1 MGNISKITVFIISI
15 IILCFTL
22 KDVSKDLIIR
32 DTENIPIP
40 DYQDV
45 YYNELSYNSCN
56 TQREFVNNVI
66 YNMEAD
72 KYYMESYKEDANTI
86 DVVFRNEQNNIW
98 RYYYD
103 KTTSYLLVFNSDYE
117 TSYKGISYIIDK
129 KK

>member
-32 DTENIPIP
+32 DTENIPI
-40 DYQDV
+40 
-45 YYNELSYNSCN
+45 
-56 TQREFVNNVI
+56 
-66 YNMEAD
+66 
-72 KYYMESYKEDANTI
+72 ANTI
-86 DVVFRNEQNNIW
+86 DVMFRNEQNNIW